1 LDLKNKV
8 VLVTGACQGI
18 GKAIVTESLAAGAD
32 VIGVDIV
39 KPNIEMTHFY
49 QMDISSVDRIE
60 SVFQR
65 VVDEN
70 PELNCLVN
78 NAGIYLGKKLLD
90 YSLEEMRKVLDI
102 NIIGT
107 AFLSKLFCKFI
118 MDKDTTGTIVN
129 ISSVSGQDASSDA
142 IYGMSKAALNGLTK
156 SLAMTFAPN
165 IKVNSVAP
173 GLVETHMLGAIPEWR
188 REEFKAHQLT
198 KEFLKPED
206 VAKSVCF
213 LLSDDS
219 RGYTGATLDIN
230 NGCYLR

>member
-1 LDLKNKV
+1 MDLKDKV
-8 VLVTGACQGI
+8 VLVTGACAGI
-18 GKAIVTESLAAGAD
+18 GKAIVSESLELGAK

-39 KPNIEMTHFY
+39 KPNVEMSNFY

-65 VVDEN
+65 VVEEN
-70 PELNCLVN
+70 PDLNCLVN
-78 NAGIYLGKKLLD
+78 NAGIYLGRKILD
-90 YSLEEMRKVLDI
+90 YSLDEMRKVLDI

-107 AFLSKLFCKFI
+107 AYLSKLFCKFI
-118 MDKDTTGTIVN
+118 MDNNATGNIVN
-129 ISSVSGQDASSDA
+129 ISSVSGQDGSSDA
-142 IYGMSKAALNGLTK
+142 VYGMSKAALGGLTK
-156 SLAMTFAPN
+156 SLAMNFAPN
-165 IKVNSVAP
+165 IRVNTVAP
-173 GLVETHMLGAIPEWR
+173 GLVETHMLEYIPKWR
-188 REEFKAHQLT
+188 VEEFKAHQLN
-198 KEFLKPED
+198 KEFLKPEQ